1 MNYMVESSFY
11 INICHW
17 YFYGLLGLGAH
28 CFRME
33 MKFMSDFFKKYSKTR
48 GEDHVQGLQLEG
60 VIAAQIKTNRQ
71 KLKMSQQELSDLT
84 SVPNLP

>member
-1 MNYMVESSFY
+1 
-11 INICHW
+11 
-17 YFYGLLGLGAH
+17 
-28 CFRME
+28 
-33 MKFMSDFFKKYSKTR
+33 MSDFFKKYSKTR